1 MTAVQAPP
9 ATTIGTAAGP
19 RWEGACQEPVLA
31 SVWQAVASSAIGDEL
46 LEWPPDLFA
55 LTEVILQRSEAYR
68 FALSPP
74 AGSNWPPAEVPD
86 WPDAVI
92 GAARQWCAWVEN
104 RNGGIP
110 RLLAQEWGIVR
121 ARAEIPLSQLAE
133 ARDWRVCEALLT
145 LHAIADEAC
154 AGLGIARDASSADGC
169 VYRARAR
176 ELLARTG
183 SLARVPAHL
192 IRVLPKVHTPPN
204 GSSVRTLSRYAA
216 VTVPDVAAR
225 WHKAPA
231 RRPGSHPSG
240 PGVNF
245 LLLPWPL
252 RIQESDFRPVT
263 GPLQKLAGD
272 RFGFFEFAPAERL
285 DLDLVDRMLIAARDE
300 GEPVDI
306 VVLPESAAEHGEID
320 DLEALLGRH
329 GVTGLITGVRERP
342 EQPGAFARNWVHI
355 GMCVGG
361 QWLHIAQA
369 KHHRWSLDDGQICQ
383 YHLSGALHPHIRW
396 WEAAEIPRRSVQF
409 VELRDEVTLAS
420 LVCEDLAQT
429 DDVAGVIRAVG
440 PMIVVTPLLDGP
452 QLGSRWAARYA
463 GVLADD
469 PGSAVLT
476 LTSFGMAH
484 RSRPPGFG
492 YSPVIAL
499 WKGPGQEAREIPLE
513 PGAQG
518 VLLSAHAARTAKRS
532 YDGRRPLDNGSQFC
546 DVTIHQIRASSTG
559 SAHLDSHD
567 RRSSQTAPSRAVLEA
582 DELTI
587 LTSWAE
593 AAADALEF
601 APERIDAVPAAAE
614 AGACW
619 RSGLRIPEP
628 SPSLDHAISS
638 MTRAVRPVAAAG
650 SGLSL
655 DALLNGIGDSEPD
668 EPALDRLVRAVLR
681 YALEQRQAR
690 QAEKAGA
697 LAPLRS
703 CRGEPPASA
712 RAPDSTNR
720 HRVTQHRRELQYAG
734 PATAH
739 PGREA
744 APPGD
749 LVRTTNA
756 GTMSST
762 LRRRTTLATVRGR
775 EEQ

>member
-1 MTAVQAPP
+1 MTAVLAPP
-9 ATTIGTAAGP
+9 ATTILTPAGP
-19 RWEGACQEPVLA
+19 RWDDSSQEPILA
-31 SVWQAVASSAIGDEL
+31 SVWQAVASSTIGDEL

-74 AGSNWPPAEVPD
+74 AGSNWPPADVPD

-92 GAARQWCAWVEN
+92 GAARQWSAWVED
-104 RNGGIP
+104 RNGPIP
-110 RLLAQEWGIVR
+110 HLLAQEWGIVR
-121 ARAEIPLSQLAE
+121 ARGGIPLSRLAE

-154 AGLGIARDASSADGC
+154 AGLGIASDASSADGF

-183 SLARVPAHL
+183 SLARLPAHL

-216 VTVPDVAAR
+216 VTVPDIAAR

-231 RRPGSHPSG
+231 RRPGTRPPG
-240 PGVNF
+240 TGVNF

-252 RIQESDFRPVT
+252 RIQGSDFRPVA

-285 DLDLVDRMLIAARDE
+285 DLDLADRMLIAARDE
-300 GEPVDI
+300 AEHVDV

-329 GVTGLITGVRERP
+329 GVTALITGVRERP
-342 EQPGAFARNWVHI
+342 EQPGAFARNRVHI
-355 GMCVGG
+355 GVRVGG
-361 QWLHIAQA
+361 QWVHIAQA

-383 YHLSGALHPHIRW
+383 YHLSGALDPHVRW

-409 VELRDEVTLAS
+409 VELGDGVTFAS

-463 GVLADD
+463 SVLADD

-484 RSRPPGFG
+484 RSRPPGLG
-492 YSPVIAL
+492 RSPVVAL

-513 PGAQG
+513 HGAQG
-518 VLLSAHAARTAKRS
+518 ILLSANAAHTAKRT
-532 YDGRRPLDNGSQFC
+532 YDGRRPLDNGSRFR
-546 DVTIHQIRASSTG
+546 DVTIRQIRASSTG
-559 SAHLDSHD
+559 SVLPDSHA
-567 RRSSQTAPSRAVLEA
+567 RWSSQAAPSRAVLKA

-593 AAADALEF
+593 AAADALVF
-601 APERIDAVPAAAE
+601 APERIEAVPAAAQ
-614 AGACW
+614 AGASW
-619 RSGLRIPEP
+619 RAGLRIPEP
-628 SPSLDHAISS
+628 SPSLDYAISS
-638 MTRAVRPVAAAG
+638 MTRAIRPAAAVG
-650 SGLSL
+650 SGPPL
-655 DALLNGIGDSEPD
+655 DELLHRIGDSQPG
-668 EPALDRLVRAVLR
+668 EPALDRLARAVLQSV
-681 YALEQRQAR
+681 LEQRQAR
-690 QAEKAGA
+690 QADKVGV
-697 LAPLRS
+697 LAPLRP
-703 CRGEPPASA
+703 C
-712 RAPDSTNR
+712 
-720 HRVTQHRRELQYAG
+720 RREPQPKHDHRTVLTV
-734 PATAH
+734 TA
-739 PGREA
+739 
-744 APPGD
+744 
-749 LVRTTNA
+749 
-756 GTMSST
+756 
-762 LRRRTTLATVRGR
+762 
-775 EEQ
+775 

>member
-1 MTAVQAPP
+1 MTAVLAPP
-9 ATTIGTAAGP
+9 ATTIVTPAGP
-19 RWEGACQEPVLA
+19 RWDDACQEPRLA
-31 SVWQAVASSAIGDEL
+31 SVWQAVASGTIGDEL

-74 AGSNWPPAEVPD
+74 AGSNWPPADVPD

-92 GAARQWCAWVEN
+92 GTARQWCAWVED
-104 RNGGIP
+104 RNGAIP

-121 ARAEIPLSQLAE
+121 ARGGIPLSRLAE
-133 ARDWRVCEALLT
+133 ARDWRLCEALLT

-154 AGLGIARDASSADGC
+154 AGLGIALDASSADGF

-183 SLARVPAHL
+183 SLARLPAHL
-192 IRVLPKVHTPPN
+192 IRVLPKIHTPPN

-216 VTVPDVAAR
+216 VTVPDITAR

-231 RRPGSHPSG
+231 RRPGTRP
-240 PGVNF
+240 PGQEVNF

-252 RIQESDFRPVT
+252 RIQGSDFRPVA

-285 DLDLVDRMLIAARDE
+285 DLDLADRMLIAARDE
-300 GEPVDI
+300 AGHVDV

-329 GVTGLITGVRERP
+329 GVTALITGVRERP
-342 EQPGAFARNWVHI
+342 EQSGVFARNRVHI
-355 GMCVGG
+355 GVRVGG
-361 QWLHIAQA
+361 QWVHIAQA

-383 YHLSGALHPHIRW
+383 YHLSGALDPHVRW

-409 VELRDEVTLAS
+409 VELGDGVTFAS

-429 DDVAGVIRAVG
+429 DDVAAVIRAVG

-463 GVLADD
+463 SVLADD

-492 YSPVIAL
+492 RSPVVAL

-518 VLLSAHAARTAKRS
+518 ILLSANTAHTAKRT
-532 YDGRRPLDNGSQFC
+532 YDGRRPLDNGIRFS
-546 DVTIHQIRASSTG
+546 DVTIRQIRASST
-559 SAHLDSHD
+559 SPALPDSHA
-567 RRSSQTAPSRAVLEA
+567 RWSSQAAPPRAVLEA

-593 AAADALEF
+593 AAADALAF
-601 APERIDAVPAAAE
+601 APERIEAVSAAAQG
-614 AGACW
+614 GASW
-619 RSGLRIPEP
+619 RAGLRIPEP
-628 SPSLDHAISS
+628 SPSLDYAISS
-638 MTRAVRPVAAAG
+638 MTGAVRPAAATG
-650 SGLSL
+650 SAPPL
-655 DALLNGIGDSEPD
+655 DELLHALGHRQPD
-668 EPALDRLVRAVLR
+668 GPALDGLVRAVLR
-681 YALEQRQAR
+681 SVLEQRQAR
-690 QAEKAGA
+690 QSDVLTPAAGNPHRHGQRHSA
-697 LAPLRS
+697 CLSAPRTS
-703 CRGEPPASA
+703 VSAGQGGRG
-712 RAPDSTNR
+712 
-720 HRVTQHRRELQYAG
+720 
-734 PATAH
+734 
-739 PGREA
+739 
-744 APPGD
+744 
-749 LVRTTNA
+749 
-756 GTMSST
+756 
-762 LRRRTTLATVRGR
+762 
-775 EEQ
+775 

>member
-1 MTAVQAPP
+1 M
-9 ATTIGTAAGP
+9 
-19 RWEGACQEPVLA
+19 
-31 SVWQAVASSAIGDEL
+31 
-46 LEWPPDLFA
+46 
-55 LTEVILQRSEAYR
+55 
-68 FALSPP
+68 
-74 AGSNWPPAEVPD
+74 
-86 WPDAVI
+86 
-92 GAARQWCAWVEN
+92 
-104 RNGGIP
+104 
-110 RLLAQEWGIVR
+110 
-121 ARAEIPLSQLAE
+121 
-133 ARDWRVCEALLT
+133 
-145 LHAIADEAC
+145 
-154 AGLGIARDASSADGC
+154 
-169 VYRARAR
+169 
-176 ELLARTG
+176 
-183 SLARVPAHL
+183 
-192 IRVLPKVHTPPN
+192 
-204 GSSVRTLSRYAA
+204 RTLSRYAA

-383 YHLSGALHPHIRW
+383 YHLSGALHPHVRW

>member
-1 MTAVQAPP
+1 MTAVLAPS
-9 ATTIGTAAGP
+9 ATPIATRANPDGGDAS
-19 RWEGACQEPVLA
+19 REPTPA
-31 SVWQAVASSAIGDEL
+31 SVWRAVAGSTIGDEL

-74 AGSNWPPAEVPD
+74 AGSNWPPADVSD

-92 GAARQWCAWVEN
+92 GAARQWCAWVEDRN
-104 RNGGIP
+104 RALP
-110 RLLAQEWGIVR
+110 RLLAQEWGILR
-121 ARAEIPLSQLAE
+121 ARTGIPLSQLAE

-154 AGLGIARDASSADGC
+154 AGLGIALDASSAAGC

-183 SLARVPAHL
+183 SLARVPADL
-192 IRVLPKVHTPPN
+192 IRVLPKVRTPPN
-204 GSSVRTLSRYAA
+204 GSSVRALSRYAA
-216 VTVPDVAAR
+216 VTVPDIAVR
-225 WHKAPA
+225 WHKAPT
-231 RRPGSHPSG
+231 RRPGPHP
-240 PGVNF
+240 PRTGVNF

-252 RIQESDFRPVT
+252 RIRGSDFRPVA

-285 DLDLVDRMLIAARDE
+285 DLDLVHRMLIAARDAA
-300 GEPVDI
+300 EPVDV

-342 EQPGAFARNWVHI
+342 GQPGAFPRNWVHI
-355 GMCVGG
+355 GVCVGG
-361 QWLHIAQA
+361 QWVHIAQA

-383 YHLSGALHPHIRW
+383 YHLSGALRPHVRW
-396 WEAAEIPRRSVQF
+396 WEAAEVPRRSVQF
-409 VELRDEVTLAS
+409 VEFGDGVTLAS

-429 DDVAGVIRAVG
+429 DDVVGVIRAVG

-492 YSPVIAL
+492 RSPVIAL
-499 WKGPGQEAREIPLE
+499 WKGPGQEAREIALE

-518 VLLSAHAARTAKRS
+518 ILLSANAARTAKRS
-532 YDGRRPLDNGSQFC
+532 YDGRRPLDNGSEFFS
-546 DVTIHQIRASSTG
+546 VSIRQIRASST
-559 SAHLDSHD
+559 SSVLPDS
-567 RRSSQTAPSRAVLEA
+567 RARWSSEAAPSRAVLEA
-582 DELTI
+582 NELTI

-593 AAADALEF
+593 AVADALVF
-601 APERIDAVPAAAE
+601 APERIEAVPAAAQ
-614 AGACW
+614 AGASW
-619 RSGLRIPEP
+619 RAGLRIPEP
-628 SPSLDHAISS
+628 SPSLNHAISS
-638 MTRAVRPVAAAG
+638 MARAVRSAAATG
-650 SGLSL
+650 SGPPL
-655 DALLNGIGDSEPD
+655 DALLHAIGDGQPD

-681 YALEQRQAR
+681 SALEQRQAR
-690 QAEKAGA
+690 QADQGGV
-697 LAPLRS
+697 LARFAPT
-703 CRGEPPASA
+703 A
-712 RAPDSTNR
+712 RISSQST
-720 HRVTQHRRELQYAG
+720 
-734 PATAH
+734 
-739 PGREA
+739 
-744 APPGD
+744 
-749 LVRTTNA
+749 TT
-756 GTMSST
+756 
-762 LRRRTTLATVRGR
+762 
-775 EEQ
+775 EQ